1 MAEPLKNFFNS
12 DAVRGIGEQLSVGL
26 PELDVSAFTRA
37 CLVGLANL
45 ELTQR
50 GWHIAAVMRDFLP
63 SDFPQAVQVL
73 TSGLEAPLTSDEGNG
88 MAPFRYL
95 PHLFY
100 IAKYGIEHLEESLAA
115 QYVLTQRFTAEFT
128 IRVFLERYPDHTYA
142 QLQTWASDPSVH
154 VRRLVSE
161 GTRPRL
167 PWAPRLRRFQLDPTP
182 VVALLE
188 RLKDD
193 TERYVQRSVANNLN
207 DIAKDHPDVV
217 IDVCTQW
224 LESPTPTRRWIVGH
238 ALRGLVKQG
247 HPGALKLLGVGATPA
262 IELATRQLPKRA
274 RIGEKV
280 PFSVVLVSQ
289 STHVQTLQ
297 VDYRVHF
304 VKAGG
309 KPRPKV
315 FKLKRLELGPGA
327 NVTLKST
334 ISFQI
339 HTTRTPHAGPHAIEL
354 LVNGTTFEL
363 GTLDLKPA
371 PV

>member
-12 DAVRGIGEQLSVGL
+12 DVVRGIGKQLSVGL
-26 PELDVSAFTRA
+26 PELDVPAFTRA
-37 CLVGLANL
+37 CVAGLADL

-50 GWHIAAVMRDFLP
+50 GWHIAEIMYRFLP
-63 SDFPQAVQVL
+63 KAFPHAVRVL
-73 TSGLEAPLTSDEGNG
+73 TSGLDAPLASDEGNG

-100 IAKYGIEHLEESLAA
+100 IAKYGIEHLDESLEA

-128 IRVFLERYPDHTYA
+128 IRVFLERYPDETYA
-142 QLQTWASDPSVH
+142 RLLTWASDPSVH

-167 PWAPRLRRFQLDPTP
+167 PWAPRLRRFQLDPSP
-182 VVALLE
+182 VIALLE
-188 RLKDD
+188 CLKDD

-217 IDVCTQW
+217 VDVCRRW
-224 LESPTPTRRWIVGH
+224 LETPSPTRQWIAGH

-247 HPGALKLLGVGATPA
+247 HPGALTLLGVGTAPD
-262 IELATRQLPKRA
+262 IELEGSQLPKRA

-280 PFSVVLVSQ
+280 TFSVVLVSTT
-289 STHVQTLQ
+289 SRVQNLQ

-309 KPRPKV
+309 KPRAKV
-315 FKLKRLELGPGA
+315 FKLKRLELAPRA
-327 NVTLKST
+327 KVSLKST
-334 ISFQI
+334 ISFQV
-339 HTTRTPHAGPHAIEL
+339 HTTRTPHAGPHFIEL
-354 LVNGTTFEL
+354 LVNGTPFEL
-363 GTLDLKPA
+363 GTLELKPA
-371 PV
+371 SA